1 MSLEVFDVIREA
13 AKADDGTA
21 LLMPFDGTLFIEYR
35 KAWFE
40 LVGIVDDEKLLL
52 LSGTWEEYDPATIAC
67 IERAW
72 CSRNLSQ
79 GLVVWTMMD
88 VMSKMP
94 ADASEQRGLMRTI
107 IKNWSC
113 LQHME
118 ALTNG

>member
-21 LLMPFDGTLFIEYR
+21 LLMPFDGTLFMEYR
-35 KAWFE
+35 RAEFE

-52 LSGTWEEYDPATIAC
+52 LSGTWEEYDHAAIAC

-79 GLVVWTMMD
+79 GLVLWNMLD

-94 ADASEQRGLMRTI
+94 ADALEQRRLMRTVV
-107 IKNWSC
+107 KSWC
-113 LQHME
+113 CTQHMTE
-118 ALTNG
+118 FTNG

>member
-21 LLMPFDGTLFIEYR
+21 LLMPFDGTLFMEYR
-35 KAWFE
+35 KAGFE

-72 CSRNLSQ
+72 CSRNHAD
-79 GLVVWTMMD
+79 GLVFATMLDTMMG
-88 VMSKMP
+88 MP
-94 ADASEQRGLMRTI
+94 IDALEQRGLMRTI

-113 LQHME
+113 IQHMAE
-118 ALTNG
+118 LTNG

>member
-1 MSLEVFDVIREA
+1 MSLEVFEAIREA

-21 LLMPFDGTLFIEYR
+21 LLMPFDGTLFIEYS
-35 KAWFE
+35 KARME

-52 LSGTWEEYDPATIAC
+52 LSATWEEYDPATIAC

-72 CSRNLSQ
+72 CSRNLSK
-79 GLVVWTMMD
+79 GLVIWTMLD
-88 VMSKMP
+88 VLSKMP

-118 ALTNG
+118 ELTNG

>member
-1 MSLEVFDVIREA
+1 MSLEVFEVIREA

-21 LLMPFDGTLFIEYR
+21 LLMPFDGTLFIEYS
-35 KAWFE
+35 KAKMD

-52 LSGTWEEYDPATIAC
+52 LSATWEEYDPATIAC

-79 GLVVWTMMD
+79 GLVIWTMLD
-88 VMSKMP
+88 VLSKMP
-94 ADASEQRGLMRTI
+94 TDALEQHKLMRI
-107 IKNWSC
+107 VMKNWC
-113 LQHME
+113 CMQHQE